1 MTIIKSILK
10 KSSLRTKFLV
20 LTIMVVGL
28 FSGYSLYQSLEFNKK
43 TALDEAAESSDR
55 LLESTYSAMKF
66 PMSVADEV
74 TVWEMLKGIDE
85 NMKGVEVFISDFNAK
100 VIYASVASNKDR
112 NMEEFLFEKESR
124 QALARALATGRMP
137 DVSYRDNDGD
147 EPFLVT
153 ILPILNEASCYHCHG
168 STRKVLGT
176 MVIKHSVKDVL
187 TAIRDTG
194 RRLITQNII
203 ALVGLIVFI
212 NFLFSRL
219 VSKRIQILRNK
230 TDQVIAGDVNVEV
243 YDQGY
248 EDSIGRLDSNF
259 NEMIQ
264 SIRDRMEYA
273 ISLKLGISEPFFTVD
288 TEMKVTFI
296 NDAAC
301 RIIGRSRDECLGMF
315 CFDIFQSEG
324 CADCSLKIALSEGKS
339 TIGQRTT
346 IRDIQGR
353 EIPVMSSYAALKDS
367 RGNVLGAFEII
378 RDLTAEVRSEKMLK
392 EAYVKEEEANTVMQE
407 QARELSGI
415 MERVSQGDFTRRATS
430 SAQNDIMDL
439 LTDGLNETLDKVVS
453 LISNVKK
460 NTVPVTKG
468 VTQISHANQHLSE
481 RTQQQAAA
489 MEEIS
494 STLLELVQNTS
505 ENLETTRRADS
516 MSKEAVSTARDGG
529 EMVRKTAQAMVEMS
543 DASQKIVEM
552 MELINEITF
561 QTNLLSINAAVEAAR
576 AGEQGRGF
584 AVVANE
590 VRSLAKKSSA
600 SAKNIQTLVKEI
612 MGTVTKAK
620 KWVDEL
626 QESFERIM
634 TTSGEVSKALGE
646 VSVKSDES
654 ATGIDQI
661 NRGTQEICEVNEKNA
676 SFVDEIAQETQKLRV
691 NTEYLQEIT
700 EVFMLGD
707 QDIPKEDTA
716 KTENFKLSEQTDLR
730 SKKMLSSPRKDLM
743 GKTSVI
749 DLKNDLLKNEFEEGF
764 EEY

>member
-1 MTIIKSILK
+1 MTIIKSLWK

-20 LTIMVVGL
+20 LTIMVMGL
-28 FSGYSLYQSLEFNKK
+28 FSGYSLYQSLSFNKK
-43 TALDEAAESSDR
+43 TAMVQAAESSDR

-74 TVWEMLKGIDE
+74 TVEEMLKGIDE
-85 NMKGVEVFISDFNAK
+85 HMKGVEVFISDFNAN
-100 VIYASVASNKDR
+100 VIYASIESNKNR
-112 NMEEFLFEKESR
+112 NMEEFLFEKKSR
-124 QALARALATGRMP
+124 QALTKALATGRRP
-137 DVSYRDNDGD
+137 DASYRDNNGD

-168 STRKVLGT
+168 SAKKVLGA

-187 TAIRDTG
+187 ITIRDTG

-203 ALVGLIVFI
+203 MLIGLIIFI

-219 VSKRIQILRNK
+219 VSRRIQILTNK

-243 YDQGY
+243 SDYGY

-273 ISLKLGISEPFFTVD
+273 VSLKLGISEPFFTVD

-301 RIIGRSRDECLGMF
+301 RLCGRSRDECLGMF
-315 CFDIFQSEG
+315 CYDLFQSEG
-324 CADCSLKIALSEGKS
+324 CADCSLKLALSEGKA
-339 TIGQRTT
+339 TIGKRTT
-346 IRDIQGR
+346 IRDAQGR

-392 EAYVKEEEANTVMQE
+392 DAYVKEEEANTVMQE
-407 QARELSGI
+407 QARELSEVL
-415 MERVSQGDFTRRATS
+415 ERVSQGDFTRRA
-430 SAQNDIMDL
+430 SASGKNDIMDL

-468 VTQISHANQHLSE
+468 VMQISNANQNLSE

-505 ENLETTRRADS
+505 ENLETTRHADS
-516 MSKEAVSTARDGG
+516 LSKEAVSTARDGG
-529 EMVRKTAQAMVEMS
+529 DMVRKTAQAMVEMS

-590 VRSLAKKSSA
+590 VRSLSKRSSA

-612 MGTVTKAK
+612 MGTVTKAG

-626 QESFERIM
+626 QDSFERIM

-654 ATGIDQI
+654 AMGIDHI
-661 NRGTQEICEVNEKNA
+661 NKGTQEICEVNEKNA
-676 SFVDEIAQETQKLRV
+676 SFVDEIAQETQKLRA

-700 EVFMLGD
+700 EVFILGD
-707 QDIPKEDTA
+707 QDVSQGNTA
-716 KTENFKLSEQTDLR
+716 KMENFNLPEQTDYR
-730 SKKMLSSPRKDLM
+730 SKKMLSSPRKDLI
-743 GKTSVI
+743 GKTPVI
-749 DLKNDLLKNEFEEGF
+749 DSENDLLENEFEEGF
-764 EEY
+764 EEF

>member
-1 MTIIKSILK
+1 MNIMKSLWK

-20 LTIMVVGL
+20 LTIMVMGL
-28 FSGYSLYQSLEFNKK
+28 FSGYSLYQNLMFNKK
-43 TALDEAAESSDR
+43 TAMAQAAESSDR

-74 TVWEMLKGIDE
+74 TVEEMLKGIDE
-85 NMKGVEVFISDFNAK
+85 HMKGVEVFISDFKAN
-100 VIYASVASNKDR
+100 VIYASIESNKDR
-112 NMEEFLFEKESR
+112 NMEEFLFEKKSR
-124 QALARALATGRMP
+124 QALAKALATGRRP
-137 DVSYRDNDGD
+137 DASYRDNNGD
-147 EPFLVT
+147 DPFLVT

-168 STRKVLGT
+168 STKKVLGA

-187 TAIRDTG
+187 ISIRDTG

-203 ALVGLIVFI
+203 MLIGLIIFI

-219 VSKRIQILRNK
+219 VSRRIQILTNK
-230 TDQVIAGDVNVEV
+230 TDQVIAGDVDVEV
-243 YDQGY
+243 SDHGY
-248 EDSIGRLDSNF
+248 EDSIGRLNSNF

-273 ISLKLGISEPFFTVD
+273 VSLKLGISEPFFTVD
-288 TEMKVTFI
+288 TEMRVTFI

-301 RIIGRSRDECLGMF
+301 RLCGRSRDECLGMF
-315 CFDIFQSEG
+315 CYDLFQSKG
-324 CADCSLKIALSEGKS
+324 CVDCSLKIALSEGKS
-339 TIGQRTT
+339 TIGKRTM
-346 IRDIQGR
+346 IRDAQGR

-392 EAYVKEEEANTVMQE
+392 DAYVKEEEANTVMQE
-407 QARELSGI
+407 QARELSAVL
-415 MERVSQGDFTRRATS
+415 ERVSQGDFTRRA
-430 SAQNDIMDL
+430 SASGKNDIMDL

-468 VTQISHANQHLSE
+468 VMQISNANQNLSE

-494 STLLELVQNTS
+494 STILELVQNTS
-505 ENLETTRRADS
+505 ENLETTRHADS

-529 EMVRKTAQAMVEMS
+529 DMVRKTAQAMVEMS

-590 VRSLAKKSSA
+590 VRSLSKRSSA

-612 MGTVTKAK
+612 MGTVTKAG

-626 QESFERIM
+626 QDSFERIM
-634 TTSGEVSKALGE
+634 TTSGEVSRALGE

-654 ATGIDQI
+654 ATGIDHI
-661 NRGTQEICEVNEKNA
+661 NKGTQEICEVNEKNA
-676 SFVDEIAQETQKLRV
+676 SFVDEIAQETQKLRA

-700 EVFMLGD
+700 EVFILGD
-707 QDIPKEDTA
+707 QDVFHENTA
-716 KTENFKLSEQTDLR
+716 KMENFNLPEQTDYQF
-730 SKKMLSSPRKDLM
+730 KKMLSSPRKDLI
-743 GKTSVI
+743 GKTPVI
-749 DLKNDLLKNEFEEGF
+749 DLEDDLLKNEFEEGF
-764 EEY
+764 EEF